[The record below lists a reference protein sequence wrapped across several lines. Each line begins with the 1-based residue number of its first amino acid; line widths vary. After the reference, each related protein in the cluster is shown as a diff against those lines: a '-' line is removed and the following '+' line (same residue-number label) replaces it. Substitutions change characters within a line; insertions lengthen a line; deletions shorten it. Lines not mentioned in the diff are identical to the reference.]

1 MSSEL
6 LDFRERDNFDFFKFC
21 AWKKDEDEKN
31 MLKSKC
37 EHILDVAH
45 ATVQDMCILGW
56 HLKELKEGKTWQ
68 DVIEPKSGLAFFNFS
83 FQEFCEYAFG
93 FSHTRTSNF
102 LRIAEF
108 VKVSGTKNGF
118 IDERYAGYNTS
129 QLVELAPVRE
139 ENRHFFNPEMSV
151 ASMRVAKD
159 YMKMGTFF
167 EDQFKKDFDLQT
179 YAEAWKEGKQQ
190 KAVSSSPAQLPG
202 QMQMEEIDADMEEVE
217 TDPYEPAEGGF
228 FQGGGLD
235 SDEDEE
241 REVAKEKAHAAGIPF
256 YDGDMPEDWNPYVY
270 DGNMSVEDYKL
281 MHKLMDEAKNEPD
294 KSDVGFIIA
303 ASDGSEELEEV
314 NKRPK
319 YNFSTRT
326 GARAFLADY
335 QNWDSKTG
343 FLGCLFVAQY
353 QYRFRNGMSIWGI
366 TVQGIQGN
374 GETLDYEEK
383 PLFFLWENECQKA
396 ALITQNQFERFC
408 AMHHKRL

>member
-1 MSSEL
+1 MSSSEL

-31 MLKSKC
+31 ILKSKC
-37 EHILDVAH
+37 EHILEVAH

-56 HLKELKEGKTWQ
+56 HLKELKEDKTWQ

-83 FQEFCEYAFG
+83 FQDFCEHAFG

-108 VKVSGTKNGF
+108 VKVSGTKTNGF

-139 ENRHFFNPEMSV
+139 ENRHFFNPGMSV

-159 YMKMGTFF
+159 YMKMGSFF
-167 EDQFKKDFDLQT
+167 EDQFEKDFDLQR

-190 KAVSSSPAQLPG
+190 KAVSSVPAQIPG
-202 QMQMEEIDADMEEVE
+202 QTQMEEILVESEEIE
-217 TDPYEPAEGGF
+217 TDPYEPAEYY
-228 FQGGGLD
+228 QGGGLD
-235 SDEDEE
+235 FEESPSDEEYAGEE
-241 REVAKEKAHAAGIPF
+241 EVG
-256 YDGDMPEDWNPYVY
+256 
-270 DGNMSVEDYKL
+270 
-281 MHKLMDEAKNEPD
+281 PD

-303 ASDGSEELEEV
+303 APDGSEELEEI

-335 QNWDSKTG
+335 QNWESKTG
-343 FLGCLFVAQY
+343 FVGCLW
-353 QYRFRNGMSIWGI
+353 RSINI
-366 TVQGIQGN
+366 VSATV
-374 GETLDYEEK
+374 
-383 PLFFLWENECQKA
+383 
-396 ALITQNQFERFC
+396 
-408 AMHHKRL
+408 

>member
-6 LDFRERDNFDFFKFC
+6 LDFRKRDNFDFLKFSSL
-21 AWKKDEDEKN
+21 WDGKEDEKR

-37 EHILDVAH
+37 EYILDVAQE
-45 ATVQDMCILGW
+45 TVQNMCILGW
-56 HLKELKEGKTWQ
+56 HLKELKESRKWEG
-68 DVIEPKSGLAFFNFS
+68 VIEPKSGLSYMNFS
-83 FQEFCEYAFG
+83 FQDFCEEVFG
-93 FSHTRTSNF
+93 FSHTLTSNL
-102 LRIAEF
+102 LRITKF
-108 VKVSGTKNGF
+108 VKISGAKGGF

-139 ENRHFFNPEMSV
+139 EDRRFFNPGMSV
-151 ASMRVAKD
+151 KTMRVCKD
-159 YMKMGTFF
+159 YMKMGSFF
-167 EDQFKKDFDLQT
+167 EAQFEKDFDLKT

-190 KAVSSSPAQLPG
+190 KAVGSAPAQLPG
-202 QMQMEEIDADMEEVE
+202 QIQMEEIDADMEEVE
-217 TDPYEPAEGGF
+217 TDPYEPAEGDF

-241 REVAKEKAHAAGIPF
+241 REQAKEKAHAAGIPF

-281 MHKLMDEAKNEPD
+281 MHKHMDEAKNGPD

-303 ASDGSEELEEV
+303 APDGSEELD
-314 NKRPK
+314 KRPK

-335 QNWDSKTG
+335 QNWESKTG

-383 PLFFLWENECQKA
+383 PLFFLWEHECQKA

-408 AMHHKRL
+408 AMHHERL